1 VTVIDRLR
9 RPAYIGANRCWPCT
23 AINLV
28 VVVLL
33 AGVAGLLFAPLGP
46 LVLLGGGVLVYL
58 RGYVVPGT
66 PEFAPRIVAHL
77 PFDVGPSKH
86 VESDS
91 IAESVDPERLLGTLV
106 EAEVMEERGDELRLT
121 EPYREAFEARMT
133 DLRAL
138 SEPALAE
145 RAASVAAGNPTGEVH
160 GNRILLDGDR
170 DVWLSRAV
178 AIAETAA
185 VGTLAEFD
193 VPAELRAPA
202 AEPLRTFVRTC
213 PVCAGDVSE
222 TTLKNCCGGPGTS
235 HRKPHRPVLA
245 CEECSTVIHEFDV
258 E

>member
-1 VTVIDRLR
+1 MTVIDRLR
-9 RPAYIGANRCWPCT
+9 RPTYTGANRCWPCT

-33 AGVAGLLFAPLGP
+33 AGVAGVLFAPLAP
-46 LVLLGGGVLVYL
+46 IVLLVGGVVVYL

-66 PEFAPRIVAHL
+66 PRFAPRIVALL

-86 VESDS
+86 VGSDS

-106 EAEVMEERGDELRLT
+106 EAGVVEENGEELRLT
-121 EPYREAFEARMT
+121 DPYREAFEARMT
-133 DLRAL
+133 DLRVL
-138 SEPALAE
+138 SDPALAE
-145 RAASVAAGNPTGEVH
+145 RAAAVAAGDPDAEVH
-160 GNRILLDGDR
+160 GNRILLDGSR
-170 DVWLSRAV
+170 DVWLSRTV

-185 VGTLAEFD
+185 AETLADFD

-213 PVCAGDVSE
+213 PVCAGVVSE
-222 TTLKNCCGGPGTS
+222 TTLRNCCGGPGTT

-245 CEECSTVIHEFDV
+245 CEECSTVVYEFDV